1 MERGTVVVTGAST
14 GIGHAAAL
22 HLNELGFD
30 VIAGVRKDEDAKR
43 LEGQGLRPVKL
54 DVTDE
59 KSIASARKEIE
70 EASGGRLAGLVNNA
84 GVAISAPL
92 ELIPVDKLRQQIEV
106 NLIGQVAVTQAL
118 LPLLRA
124 ARGRIVNVSSIGGKV
139 ALPML
144 GPYAAS
150 KFALEAVS
158 DSLRREL
165 RHLGVDVVVVEPGGI
180 KTPIWQKGNEAAD
193 EMLEDVPPEA
203 EQLYGDLV
211 QAIRQQSRKIERES
225 GLPPRAVAEVI
236 GKAMTAGKP
245 KTRYIV
251 GRDAKLRATLAKWL
265 PDRAMDGLIGRAI
278 SAG

>member
-1 MERGTVVVTGAST
+1 VSRGSVVVTGAST
-14 GIGHAAAL
+14 GIGHATAL
-22 HLNELGFD
+22 HLKELGFD
-30 VIAGVRKDEDAKR
+30 VIAGVRKDEDAER

-59 KSIASARKEIE
+59 GSIADARKVIE
-70 EASGGRLAGLVNNA
+70 EASGGGLAGLVNNA

-106 NLIGQVAVTQAL
+106 NLIGQVAVTQAM

-124 ARGRIVNVSSIGGKV
+124 AKGRIVNVSSIGGKV

-150 KFALEAVS
+150 KFGLEAVS

-165 RHLGVDVVVVEPGGI
+165 HHLGVEVVVVEPGGI

-193 EMLEDVPPEA
+193 EMLGDVLPEA
-203 EQLYGDLV
+203 EELYGDMV
-211 QAIRQQSRKIERES
+211 QAIRAQSRKIERES

-245 KTRYIV
+245 RTRYIV
-251 GRDAKLRATLAKWL
+251 GREAKLRAALAKWL
-265 PDRAMDGLIGRAI
+265 PDRTMDGLIGRAI
-278 SAG
+278 SRG

>member
-1 MERGTVVVTGAST
+1 MSRGSVVVTGAST
-14 GIGHAAAL
+14 GIGHATAL
-22 HLNELGFD
+22 HLKELGFD
-30 VIAGVRKDEDAKR
+30 VIAGVRKDEDAER

-59 KSIASARKEIE
+59 GSIADARKVIE
-70 EASGGRLAGLVNNA
+70 EASGGGLAGLVNNA

-106 NLIGQVAVTQAL
+106 NLIGQVAVTQAM

-124 ARGRIVNVSSIGGKV
+124 AKGRIVNVSSIGGKV

-150 KFALEAVS
+150 KFGLEAVS

-165 RHLGVDVVVVEPGGI
+165 HHLGVEVVVVEPGGI

-203 EQLYGDLV
+203 EELYGDMV
-211 QAIRQQSRKIERES
+211 QAIRAQSRKIERES

-245 KTRYIV
+245 RTRYIV
-251 GRDAKLRATLAKWL
+251 GREAKLRAALAKWL
-265 PDRAMDGLIGRAI
+265 PDRTMDGLIGRAI
-278 SAG
+278 SRG